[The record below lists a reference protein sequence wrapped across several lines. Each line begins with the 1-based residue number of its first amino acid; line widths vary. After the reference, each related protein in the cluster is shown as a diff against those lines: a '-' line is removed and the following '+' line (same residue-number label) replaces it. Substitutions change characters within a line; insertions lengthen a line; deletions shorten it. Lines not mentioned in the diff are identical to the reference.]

1 MSDIGQKLT
10 EQLIEAAKNSRIDS
24 NLIEVLLDAIKTV
37 LGDEKLDV
45 RNMSVKE
52 ISDAYK
58 KIDRLLNDQSGK
70 LSGIIDLEDK
80 KLELLQEEA
89 SDLKKKIEFMVTQ
102 EELDEQELEN
112 ARIRFKELK
121 KQIKLEENI
130 RAGQA
135 KGEAAA
141 ERLLQATFGISKGFE
156 NISKK
161 GLMEGFKKGL
171 LETMTISNI
180 LVSLGAKMFE
190 TMLSMDKARADL
202 FSNAQIT
209 RDELNVG
216 EAAAAMPA
224 T

>member
-52 ISDAYK
+52 ISDSYK

-112 ARIRFKELK
+112 ARKRFKELK
-121 KQIKLEENI
+121 NQIKIEENI
-130 RAGQA
+130 RAGQ
-135 KGEAAA
+135 
-141 ERLLQATFGISKGFE
+141 SKG
-156 NISKK
+156 
-161 GLMEGFKKGL
+161 
-171 LETMTISNI
+171 
-180 LVSLGAKMFE
+180 
-190 TMLSMDKARADL
+190 
-202 FSNAQIT
+202 
-209 RDELNVG
+209 
-216 EAAAAMPA
+216 
-224 T
+224 